1 MMIPKILTNRMPKT
15 EVTQDPCFIPPVTSL
30 GSFPSKI
37 VWLSGAPG
45 AGKGTNEKQII
56 DGAGLYPE
64 PLVASALLNTPEM
77 LEKVNRGLLL
87 DDPTV
92 VSAVFE
98 ALQNSIYRQ
107 GVLVDGFP
115 RTLGQAESVAWLY
128 DQLCEY
134 GHSPLF
140 AVFVLMIDKSES
152 LRRQQHRAQEALAH
166 NSQVQKSG
174 KGQMEEV
181 RPTDL
186 DPKIAS
192 RRYEQFMD
200 LTYTGLVSLK
210 DRLPFYQID
219 SKGTREEVRQ
229 RIARALKEGFGHP
242 QRNSGKSY
250 PLPE

>member
-1 MMIPKILTNRMPKT
+1 MTTATPTDRMPKT
-15 EVTQDPCFIPPVTSL
+15 QTVKKPCFVPPVVSL
-30 GSFPSKI
+30 ELFPSKI

-45 AGKGTNEKQII
+45 AGKGTNERQII
-56 DGAGLYPE
+56 DGAGLHPE

-98 ALQNSIYRQ
+98 ALQNPTYRQ

-128 DQLCEY
+128 DQLHEH
-134 GHSPLF
+134 GHSPRF
-140 AVFVLMIDKSES
+140 AIFVLMIDKSES
-152 LRRQQHRAQEALAH
+152 LRRQQHRAQEALDH
-166 NSQVQKSG
+166 NAQVQKTG

-181 RPTDL
+181 RPTDM
-186 DPKIAS
+186 DPEIAA
-192 RRYEQFMD
+192 RRYEQFME
-200 LTYTGLVSLK
+200 LTYVGLTSLK

-219 SKGTREEVRQ
+219 AQGTREEVRQ
-229 RIARALKEGFGHP
+229 RVAHALEEGFSH
-242 QRNSGKSY
+242 Q
-250 PLPE
+250 